1 MIEKNVYSKY
11 KMIYSN
17 LPLSF
22 YHLFKWEPILFNKKW
37 YFLILRSIEY
47 GTAFVLEC
55 VLL

>member
-1 MIEKNVYSKY
+1 MVVQC

-22 YHLFKWEPILFNKKW
+22 YHLFKWEPILFNKNDF
-37 YFLILRSIEY
+37 FLILKSIEY
-47 GTAFVLEC
+47 GGAFVLEC